1 MLEEMCEEDSV
12 KRKTEEELLTR
23 IKERLPELQKLL
35 EESKGRWYWE
45 DPVYRFYHQS
55 HKVYWIQER
64 TKRIVEKLRE
74 FQPEHELHSFFTE
87 IVQQGT
93 GITFDEQ
100 HNRRWTKVTRPILEA
115 YFHALYFLEM
125 VVKYGKELECPP
137 QVLPSGWAAV
147 LELYRLR

>member
-1 MLEEMCEEDSV
+1 MGTCGEASV
-12 KRKTEEELLTR
+12 KRKREEELLAR

-35 EESKGRWYWE
+35 EESKGHWYWE
-45 DPVYRFYHQS
+45 DPMYRFYHQS
-55 HKVYWIQER
+55 YKVYWIQGR
-64 TKRIVEKLRE
+64 TKRIVEELQELR
-74 FQPEHELHSFFTE
+74 PDHELHSFFTE

-100 HNRRWTKVTRPILEA
+100 HNRRWTKETRPILEA
-115 YFHALYFLEM
+115 YFHTLYFLEM
-125 VVKYGKELECPP
+125 VVKYGKELEHPP